1 MIKNLTKLRWI
12 VWTSLIAA
20 ILLTGC
26 KSDPNEDFIQGIWYY
41 NSEHLANIPA
51 ESHQSDNW
59 LFERRTFQ
67 NASCCFT
74 KTNMRGS
81 YRILESDENTIE
93 LELYEIVGDQGG
105 TAIPDDTTIV
115 LTIII
120 DQENDTIKI
129 NRAEPYTRITP

>member
-1 MIKNLTKLRWI
+1 MKKNLTRLQ
-12 VWTSLIAA
+12 WTALMLLFTAL
-20 ILLTGC
+20 LLTGC

-81 YRILESDENTIE
+81 YRVLESEENTIE
-93 LELYEIVGDQGG
+93 LELYDIVGDQGG
-105 TAIPDDTTIV
+105 AAIQEGTTVV
-115 LTIII
+115 LTIVI
-120 DQENDTIKI
+120 DRENDTLKI